1 MQQEVWRIDMA
12 NTEMIS
18 EKDVMEKLKVS
29 SRMTIYKYTKK
40 FNFPRPVRTHPKQFL
55 QAEVE
60 NWILNGGVNQRSS

>member
-1 MQQEVWRIDMA
+1 MA
-12 NTEMIS
+12 NIEMIS

-29 SRMTIYKYTKK
+29 SRMTIYKYTKE